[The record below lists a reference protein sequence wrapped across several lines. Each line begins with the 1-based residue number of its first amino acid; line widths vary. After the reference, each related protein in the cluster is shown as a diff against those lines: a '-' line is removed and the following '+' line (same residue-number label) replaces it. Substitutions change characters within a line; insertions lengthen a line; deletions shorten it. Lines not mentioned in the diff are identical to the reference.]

1 MALKKRRKRKPLSL
15 DQIRC
20 SMSTAIRELESIYM
34 NTENDNDQRIRAIN
48 SMASTVNAYTRLT
61 EAHEF
66 EERLTAL
73 EERQLKRV
81 S

>member
-1 MALKKRRKRKPLSL
+1 MALKRRKKRNPLTL
-15 DQIRC
+15 TQIRC

-34 NTENDNDQRIRAIN
+34 NTETEADLRIRAIN

-66 EERLTAL
+66 EERLEAL
-73 EERQLKRV
+73 EDNQLRKA